1 MVEIRAGRAGVGQVS
16 LGGGPRTV
24 GFLPHIDLPW
34 LSENQKSGSPLRGT
48 AKQDVSSSGISSI
61 GAGRRHDLERASGGQ
76 WPVWKQ
82 CMRNIVQASGGEERI
97 VA

>member
-1 MVEIRAGRAGVGQVS
+1 LAVGRAPLAFFPIS
-16 LGGGPRTV
+16 IYLGFPK
-24 GFLPHIDLPW
+24 IK
-34 LSENQKSGSPLRGT
+34 KSGSPLRGT

-82 CMRNIVQASGGEERI
+82 CMRTIVQASGGEERI